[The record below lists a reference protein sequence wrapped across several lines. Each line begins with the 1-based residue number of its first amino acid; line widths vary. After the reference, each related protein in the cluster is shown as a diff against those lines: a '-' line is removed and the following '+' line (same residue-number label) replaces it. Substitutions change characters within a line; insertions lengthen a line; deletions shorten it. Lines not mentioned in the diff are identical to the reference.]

1 MKKLFLTLVIAFAG
15 IFSANAQVWMGGSVN
30 FNRLKENKDA
40 DAAFTYGIAPE
51 IGYTIAPKWDI
62 ALALGYQG
70 AYAKNASVFAK
81 ITDLDQF
88 ATEEVGND
96 YEEAENDY
104 KLNAITVNPYVRYK
118 VFEFGKVGFFI
129 DGGYAWNHGVYTEK
143 NEEVDNKVKTN
154 EYWFGL
160 KPGVSFAASD
170 KITFAAHI
178 GSFGYDKIE
187 DGASNFGLNV
197 DNSAFTFGVWW
208 TL

>member
-30 FNRLKENKDA
+30 FNRLKVNEDA

-70 AYAKNASVFAK
+70 ACAKNAIDFAV
-81 ITDLDQF
+81 ITGLDQF
-88 ATEEVGND
+88 ADKGGND
-96 YEEAENDY
+96 Y
-104 KLNAITVNPYVRYK
+104 KFNAITVNPYVRYTA
-118 VFEFGKVGFFI
+118 FELGKVGFFI
-129 DGGYAWNHGVYTEK
+129 DGGFSWNHGIVKTPM
-143 NEEVDNKVKTN
+143 VDNAKSN

-160 KPGVSFAASD
+160 KPGIKFAASD

-178 GSFGYDKIE
+178 GSFGYDKVE

>member
-15 IFSANAQVWMGGSVN
+15 VLSVNAQAWMGGSVK
-30 FNRLKENKDA
+30 FNRAKANEDA
-40 DAAFTYGIAPE
+40 NASFEYGIAPE

-70 AYAKNASVFAK
+70 AYEKDA
-81 ITDLDQF
+81 LDVKHY
-88 ATEEVGND
+88 TNM
-96 YEEAENDY
+96 
-104 KLNAITVNPYVRYK
+104 ITVNPYVRYT
-118 VFEFGKVGFFI
+118 VVELGKVGFFI
-129 DGGYAWNHGVYTEK
+129 DGGFAWNHGVDKVKAEG
-143 NEEVDNKVKTN
+143 VDDVKFKTN
-154 EYWFGL
+154 EYWFGF
-160 KPGVSFAASD
+160 KPGIKFAASD

-178 GSFGYDKIE
+178 GSFGYDKVE